1 MTARRRPGLITT
13 RSRATWVTALFALA
27 ILIPSLYGFGTK
39 FREFVILSRGDVDG
53 VFAISPILNY
63 LLASTGFLCLFCWA
77 TMQGMFRDIEQPKLD
92 MLEREHQLDLAEADE
107 RGADRWIRDTRS
119 RGVTVDWAWF
129 RRR

>member
-1 MTARRRPGLITT
+1 VRH
-13 RSRATWVTALFALA
+13 SRARGITLFFALA

-39 FREFVILSRGDVDG
+39 FREFVLLWQGDVDG

-63 LLASTGFLCLFCWA
+63 LLASTGFLFLFCWA

-92 MLEREHQLDLAEADE
+92 MLDREHLLDLAEADE
-107 RGADRWIRDTRS
+107 PGADRWIRDIRN
-119 RGVTVDWAWF
+119 RGVAVDWAWF